1 MPVRRST
8 TTFSMVGVP
17 ETASSAFFF
26 SGTTLPAR
34 HPSSWVIR
42 TLASA
47 SLIRSRRASAENPPN
62 TTECAA
68 PSRAQA
74 SIATGSS
81 GTMPM

>member
-8 TTFSMVGVP
+8 TTFSIVGASA
-17 ETASSAFFF
+17 TASSALRL

-34 HPSSWVIR
+34 QPSSWVIR
-42 TLASA
+42 ILASA
-47 SLIRSRRASAENPPN
+47 SLIRSRRASAEKPPN
-62 TTECAA
+62 TTECGA

-74 SIATGSS
+74 SMATGSS